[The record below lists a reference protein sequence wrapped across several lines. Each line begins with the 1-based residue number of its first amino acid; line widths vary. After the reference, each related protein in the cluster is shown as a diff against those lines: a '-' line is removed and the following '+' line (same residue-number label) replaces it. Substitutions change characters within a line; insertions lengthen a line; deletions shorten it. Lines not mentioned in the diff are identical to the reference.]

1 MGAGQC
7 HWEGLGPAMGPGPP
21 PLTLPHSHP
30 GGELY
35 TGLTADFLGREA
47 MIFRSGGPRPALRSD
62 SDQNL
67 LHGEPRVF
75 QGQGRLGSAPS
86 PDREAGG
93 PGTGVG
99 MGGTDS
105 PAPLYS
111 PGLQPT
117 VEVRH
122 LSPDPAPILPC
133 EGPPTSCTLSPPR
146 PAVCDGRPDC

>member
-1 MGAGQC
+1 MRRVGAGQC
-7 HWEGLGPAMGPGPP
+7 HWEGLGQAMGPGPP

-75 QGQGRLGSAPS
+75 QGQG
-86 PDREAGG
+86 
-93 PGTGVG
+93 
-99 MGGTDS
+99 
-105 PAPLYS
+105 
-111 PGLQPT
+111 
-117 VEVRH
+117 
-122 LSPDPAPILPC
+122 
-133 EGPPTSCTLSPPR
+133 
-146 PAVCDGRPDC
+146 